1 MIADQVMRAIPLEKR
16 VGTLSAGHLHYR
28 PWFEPRSGHHR
39 IVTDVEVGHKMIP
52 IKPTAD
58 GRLMRA
64 RYRPPLCRNPRR
76 HGARRNL
83 SGTS

>member
-1 MIADQVMRAIPLEKR
+1 MRAIPLEKR
-16 VGTLSAGHLHYR
+16 AGTLQRWALALQAFGLSRGAAIIESSPMLR
-28 PWFEPRSGHHR
+28 F
-39 IVTDVEVGHKMIP
+39 GHKMIP

-58 GRLMRA
+58 SRLMRA

-83 SGTS
+83 SGAS